1 MTITRTALLILLIAC
16 SPPGFAAEELTAEKR
31 ADIEKLLEMTGAL
44 AIGQQMS
51 SAVVQQMIGFLRK
64 ARPDIPERVLEVL
77 PAEVDAVVNENL
89 GAIKD
94 LTIPLYHK
102 YFTRDEIK
110 GLIQFYSTPL
120 GQKTVQSL
128 PQLMNESFEVGQ
140 QWGKS
145 LGPAIQA
152 RVQARLKQEGFDLE
166 AKQQ

>member
-1 MTITRTALLILLIAC
+1 MTIARTALLILLIAC
-16 SPPGFAAEELTAEKR
+16 SAPSSGDDLTPEKR
-31 ADIEKLLEMTGAL
+31 ADIERLLEMTGAL

-51 SAVVQQMIGFLRK
+51 SAVVEQMIGFLRK

-77 PAEVDAVVNENL
+77 PAEVDAVISENV

-102 YFTRDEIK
+102 YFTGEEIK
-110 GLIQFYSTPL
+110 GMIQFYSTPL
-120 GQKTVQSL
+120 GRKTVQTM

-152 RVQARLKQEGFDLE
+152 RVQARLKKEGFDLE
-166 AKQQ
+166 AKPN